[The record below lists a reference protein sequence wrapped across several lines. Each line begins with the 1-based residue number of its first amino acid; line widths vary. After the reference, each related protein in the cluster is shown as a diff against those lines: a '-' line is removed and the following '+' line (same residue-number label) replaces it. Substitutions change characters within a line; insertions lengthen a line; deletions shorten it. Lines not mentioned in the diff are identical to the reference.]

1 MVKTEKD
8 IKVVRVSE
16 ETQQMA
22 AINIL
27 LDGERKRRSAARKK
41 TGDQTWEVALSKDVF
56 DRICQKE
63 RKVVLADFQRQWCRT
78 CPGDR
83 IHFFTIEDPENSMYA
98 KITEMRAYQ
107 TVDSM
112 IKNLDLE
119 KNGMTEQEARDGLA
133 RLMKTKESE
142 QEGTPMAIF
151 FKLEQ

>member
-63 RKVVLADFQRQWCRT
+63 RKVVLADFQRQYSIPVVLVNRSYS
-78 CPGDR
+78 G
-83 IHFFTIEDPENSMYA
+83 EDLSCVMTDDE
-98 KITEMRAYQ
+98 EGAY
-107 TVDSM
+107 
-112 IKNLDLE
+112 L
-119 KNGMTEQEARDGLA
+119 
-133 RLMKTKESE
+133 
-142 QEGTPMAIF
+142 
-151 FKLEQ
+151 